1 MPETHL
7 TVDQQRRVVE
17 IEEYLKITERVKRLV
32 TELEENRAAQP
43 NVLRGICE
51 TIARDLSQMRQRAI
65 TSNIGTIADVAGAM
79 SVMAGRGGGIN
90 MKIRGLTEGVNSLV
104 MQLDQA
110 RKIAST
116 PEPKR
121 AGDKRA

>member
-51 TIARDLSQMRQRAI
+51 TIARDLSQMRQRAL

-79 SVMAGRGGGIN
+79 SVMAARGGGIN
-90 MKIRGLTEGVNSLV
+90 MKVRGLVDGVNSLT
-104 MQLDQA
+104 MQLEHA
-110 RKIAST
+110 LKVAST

-121 AGDKRA
+121 GGNRPA

>member
-1 MPETHL
+1 MPQTHL

-51 TIARDLSQMRQRAI
+51 TIARDLSQMRQRAL

-79 SVMAGRGGGIN
+79 SVMAARGGGIN
-90 MKIRGLTEGVNSLV
+90 MKVRGLADGVNSLT
-104 MQLDQA
+104 MQLEHA
-110 RKIAST
+110 LKVAST

-121 AGDKRA
+121 GGNRPA

>member
-32 TELEENRAAQP
+32 TELEDNRAAQP
-43 NVLRGICE
+43 NVLKGICE
-51 TIARDLSQMRQRAI
+51 TIARDLSQMRQRAL

-79 SVMAGRGGGIN
+79 SVMAARGGGIN
-90 MKIRGLTEGVNSLV
+90 MKVRGLVDGVNSLT
-104 MQLDQA
+104 MQLEHA
-110 RKIAST
+110 LKVAST

-121 AGDKRA
+121 GGNRPA

>member
-7 TVDQQRRVVE
+7 TVDQQRRVAE

-43 NVLRGICE
+43 NVLKGICE
-51 TIARDLSQMRQRAI
+51 TIARDLSQMRQRAL

-79 SVMAGRGGGIN
+79 SVMAARGGGIN
-90 MKIRGLTEGVNSLV
+90 MKVRGLVDGVNSLT
-104 MQLDQA
+104 MQLEHA
-110 RKIAST
+110 LKVAST

-121 AGDKRA
+121 GGNRPA

>member
-1 MPETHL
+1 MPETKL
-7 TVDQQRRVVE
+7 TVDQLRRIAE
-17 IEEYLKITERVKRLV
+17 IEDYVKVVERVKHLV
-32 TELEENRAAQP
+32 AELESNRAAQP
-43 NVLRGICE
+43 RVIQGICE
-51 TIARDLSQMRQRAI
+51 TLARELSQMRQRAI

>member
-1 MPETHL
+1 MPETKL
-7 TVDQQRRVVE
+7 TVDQLRRIAE
-17 IEEYLKITERVKRLV
+17 IEDHLKVVDRMKHLV
-32 TELEENRAAQP
+32 AELESNRAAQP
-43 NVLRGICE
+43 RVIQGICE
-51 TIARDLSQMRQRAI
+51 TLARELSQMRQRAI

-90 MKIRGLTEGVNSLV
+90 MKIRGLVDGVNSLT
-104 MQLDQA
+104 MQLEQA

-121 AGDKRA
+121 AGDGRA

>member
-51 TIARDLSQMRQRAI
+51 TIARDLSQMRQRAL

-79 SVMAGRGGGIN
+79 SVMAARGGGIN
-90 MKIRGLTEGVNSLV
+90 MKVRGLADGVNSLT
-104 MQLDQA
+104 MQLEHA
-110 RKIAST
+110 LKVAST

-121 AGDKRA
+121 GGNRPA

>member
-1 MPETHL
+1 MADTHL
-7 TVDQQRRVVE
+7 TVDQRRRVAE

-43 NVLRGICE
+43 NVLKGICE
-51 TIARDLSQMRQRAI
+51 TIARDLSQMRQRAL

-79 SVMAGRGGGIN
+79 SVMAARGGGMN
-90 MKIRGLTEGVNSLV
+90 MKVRGLVDGVASLT
-104 MQLDQA
+104 MQLEHA
-110 RKIAST
+110 LKVAST

-121 AGDKRA
+121 GGNRPA